1 MRVVSLGERAD
12 SSGVGTAMRIS
23 RGLRMAE
30 STDAAV
36 EEKKVSSAASVDTD
50 GFGGSAASEEVVLDV
65 KDLQTHFTT
74 RWGVVKAVDGV
85 SYHVKRGETLG
96 IVGESGSGKSVTALS
111 LMRLV
116 PSPPGKIVGGEVVL
130 GGRNLLELSESQMT
144 LVRGGEISIILQDPM
159 QALNPVFSIEN
170 QVGEAI
176 KIHQKLK
183 GQALW
188 DKVVNSLRKVRIP
201 APETRAKDYPHQLSG
216 GMRQRVV
223 GAIGISSA
231 PAVIIADE
239 PTTSLDV
246 TIQAAY
252 LRLLRQIQQEEGV
265 GIIFITHD
273 FGIVAKMCDRV
284 AVMYAGRIVEVS
296 DVRTI
301 FNEPL
306 HEYTKALIGSVPK
319 LEEKTGRLP
328 QIEGQPPLLY
338 NLPHGDAFA
347 PRSTLT
353 FTAEDAARRPPLIE
367 VKPEHWVQLS
377 KSSVADYDKF
387 AHMMPAEEAE

>member
-1 MRVVSLGERAD
+1 
-12 SSGVGTAMRIS
+12 
-23 RGLRMAE
+23 MAE
-30 STDAAV
+30 STDTAV
-36 EEKKVSSAASVDTD
+36 EETEATISDAVTVDTD
-50 GFGGSAASEEVVLDV
+50 GFGETALSDEVVLEV
-65 KDLQTHFTT
+65 TDLQTHFTT
-74 RWGVVKAVDGV
+74 RWGTVKAVDGV
-85 SYHVKRGETLG
+85 NYHVRRGETVG

-111 LMRLV
+111 LMQLV
-116 PSPPGKIVGGEVVL
+116 PSPPGHIVGGTVVL
-130 GGRNLLELSESQMT
+130 NGRNLLELTESEMT
-144 LVRGGEISIILQDPM
+144 EVRGGEISIILQDPM
-159 QALNPVFSIEN
+159 QALNPVFNIQN

-176 KIHQKLK
+176 RIHQKLQ
-183 GQALW
+183 GAALW
-188 DKVVNSLRKVRIP
+188 DKIVDSLRKVRIP
-201 APETRAKDYPHQLSG
+201 APETRAKDFPHQLSG

-231 PAVIIADE
+231 PSVIIADE

-265 GIIFITHD
+265 AIVFITHD

-284 AVMYAGRIVEVS
+284 AVMYAGRIVELS

-301 FNEPL
+301 FNEPK

-338 NLPHGDAFA
+338 KLQ
-347 PRSTLT
+347 
-353 FTAEDAARRPPLIE
+353 E
-367 VKPEHWVQLS
+367 
-377 KSSVADYDKF
+377 
-387 AHMMPAEEAE
+387 

>member
-1 MRVVSLGERAD
+1 
-12 SSGVGTAMRIS
+12 
-23 RGLRMAE
+23 MAE
-30 STDAAV
+30 STDTAV
-36 EEKKVSSAASVDTD
+36 KEKDEISSEAVSVDTD
-50 GFGGSAASEEVVLDV
+50 GFGQSAMTDEVVLDV
-65 KDLQTHFTT
+65 KNLQTQFTT
-74 RWGVVKAVDGV
+74 RWGTVKAVDGI

-96 IVGESGSGKSVTALS
+96 IVGESGSGKSVNALS

-116 PSPPGKIVGGEVVL
+116 PVPPGEIVGGEVNL
-130 GGRNLLELSESQMT
+130 NGRDLQQLSEGEMT
-144 LVRGGEISIILQDPM
+144 EVRGGEISMILQDPM
-159 QALNPVFSIEN
+159 QALNPVFNIEN

-183 GQALW
+183 GATLL
-188 DKVVNSLRKVRIP
+188 DKVVDSLRKVRIP

-284 AVMYAGRIVEVS
+284 AVMYAGRIVELA

-338 NLPHGDAFA
+338 NLPAGDAFA
-347 PRSTLT
+347 PRSTLE
-353 FTAEDAARRPPLIE
+353 FNPEDAERRPPLVE
-367 VKPEHWVQLS
+367 VEPEHWVQLS
-377 KSSVADYDKF
+377 KSSCSAFDKY
-387 AHMMPAEEAE
+387 AHLMPAE

>member
-1 MRVVSLGERAD
+1 
-12 SSGVGTAMRIS
+12 
-23 RGLRMAE
+23 MAE
-30 STDAAV
+30 STQATV
-36 EEKKVSSAASVDTD
+36 EEKKKVLSDAVAVDTD
-50 GFGGSAASEEVVLDV
+50 GFGESAITEEVVIEV

-74 RWGVVKAVDGV
+74 RWGTVKAVDGI
-85 SYHVKRGETLG
+85 SYHVRRGETLG
-96 IVGESGSGKSVTALS
+96 IVGESGSGKSVNALS

-116 PSPPGKIVGGEVVL
+116 PSPPGNIVGGEVIL
-130 GGRNLLELSESQMT
+130 NGRNLLDLSESEMT

-159 QALNPVFSIEN
+159 QALNPVFSIQN

-176 KIHQKLK
+176 KIHQGLK
-183 GQALW
+183 GSALW
-188 DKVVNSLRKVRIP
+188 EKVVDSLRKVRIP
-201 APETRAKDYPHQLSG
+201 APEIRAKDYPHQLSG

-231 PAVIIADE
+231 PSIIIADE

-284 AVMYAGRIVEVS
+284 AVMYAGRIVELA

-301 FNEPL
+301 FNEPK

-338 NLPHGDAFA
+338 NLPPGDSFA
-347 PRSTLT
+347 PRSKLD
-353 FTAEDAARRPPLIE
+353 FKPEEAERRPPLVE
-367 VKPEHWVQLS
+367 VEPGHWVQLS
-377 KSSVADYDKF
+377 RSSVVEYDKY
-387 AHMMPAEEAE
+387 AHLMPAE

>member
-1 MRVVSLGERAD
+1 
-12 SSGVGTAMRIS
+12 
-23 RGLRMAE
+23 MAE
-30 STDAAV
+30 STETAV
-36 EEKKVSSAASVDTD
+36 EEKKAALFDNVAVDTD
-50 GFGGSAASEEVVLDV
+50 GFGVSAISDEVILEVNN
-65 KDLQTHFTT
+65 LQTHFTT
-74 RWGVVKAVDGV
+74 RWGTVKAVDGV
-85 SYHVKRGETLG
+85 SYNVRRGETLG
-96 IVGESGSGKSVTALS
+96 IVGESGSGKSVSALS

-116 PSPPGKIVGGEVVL
+116 PSPPGNIVGGEVIL
-130 GGRNLLELSESQMT
+130 NGRNLLDLSEGEMT
-144 LVRGGEISIILQDPM
+144 AVRGGEISIILQDPM
-159 QALNPVFSIEN
+159 QALNPVFNIQN

-176 KIHQKLK
+176 KIHQGLK

-188 DKVVNSLRKVRIP
+188 EKVVDSLRKVRIP
-201 APETRAKDYPHQLSG
+201 APEIRAKDYPHQLSG

-231 PAVIIADE
+231 PSVIIADE

-265 GIIFITHD
+265 AIVFITHD

-284 AVMYAGRIVEVS
+284 AVMYAGRIVELA

-301 FNEPL
+301 FNEPM

-338 NLPHGDAFA
+338 NLPPGDSFA
-347 PRSTLT
+347 PRSQLE
-353 FTAEDAARRPPLIE
+353 FTPEEAERRPPLVEI
-367 VKPEHWVQLS
+367 KTDHWVQLS
-377 KSSVADYDKF
+377 RSSVAEYDKY
-387 AHMMPAEEAE
+387 AHLMPAE